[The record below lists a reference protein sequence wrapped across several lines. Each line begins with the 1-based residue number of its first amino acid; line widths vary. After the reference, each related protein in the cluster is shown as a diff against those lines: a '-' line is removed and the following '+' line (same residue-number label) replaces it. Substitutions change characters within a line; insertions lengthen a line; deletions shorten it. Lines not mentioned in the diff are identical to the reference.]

1 MTSPQAARSTRSTS
15 TGRSHLA
22 LRLAGAS
29 LLLGVLG
36 PFGTYLGM
44 PLPIRL
50 LHFSANVLVIGTLIV
65 LGNMALRRFV
75 FAGEAPLWAA
85 LGVALAAALPGAV
98 VVQWHLSL
106 LAPASLAFV
115 TFTELIAQTAVVN
128 LLIGAAGWFLER
140 RMRTGVATRSIGGSH
155 SRPEAPSSPPTPAP
169 VVAQPDNPFDARLPF
184 RLRGAPI
191 LSLSAEDH
199 YLRVR
204 TARGEALIL
213 CALSEAIGL
222 LDDTAGLRVHRS
234 HWVSWT
240 ALALPETRLGRVG
253 LHVADAGDLP
263 VSRRGRR
270 LLAEAGVA

>member
-1 MTSPQAARSTRSTS
+1 MTSHQPARSTRPPLAV
-15 TGRSHLA
+15 RSHLA

-29 LLLGVLG
+29 LLLGLLG

-50 LHFSANVLVIGTLIV
+50 LHFSANVLVIGALIV

-75 FAGEAPLWAA
+75 FAGELPLWAA
-85 LGVALAAALPGAV
+85 LCVALAAALPGAV

-115 TFTELIAQTAVVN
+115 TFPELLTQTAVVN
-128 LLIGAAGWFLER
+128 LLISTLGWFVER
-140 RMRTGVATRSIGGSH
+140 RMQAGAASRSAGESV
-155 SRPEAPSSPPTPAP
+155 SREEAPASPPTSAPA
-169 VVAQPDNPFDARLPF
+169 VSRPDQPFDARLPF
-184 RLRGAPI
+184 RLRGASI

-204 TARGEALIL
+204 TSRGEALIL

-222 LDDTAGLRVHRS
+222 LGETAGLRVHRS

-240 ALALPETRLGRVG
+240 ALALPDTRLGRDG
-253 LHVADAGDLP
+253 LHVAEAGDLP